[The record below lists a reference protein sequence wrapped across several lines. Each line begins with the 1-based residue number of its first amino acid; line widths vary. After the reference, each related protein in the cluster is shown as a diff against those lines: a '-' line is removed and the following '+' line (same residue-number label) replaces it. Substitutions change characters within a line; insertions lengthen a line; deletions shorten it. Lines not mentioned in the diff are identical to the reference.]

1 MSRKPASLSRR
12 LGDGNGIPFMG
23 SLNPKLRPS
32 PFLSI
37 ALVLVG
43 AFLIIGYVYSGSG
56 GSNIDKVAL
65 SRLEGGVSCSAE
77 INQALLFLKKKHM
90 VTLDSMHKVL
100 HVGPSSYESD
110 ANCKSLIRKGIVHVA
125 DIKKRDCSDGFVI
138 LSGYPGQ
145 RKVKVAEMSKFG
157 RPVKLRSSLWW
168 IRELAASRPLRA
180 LSELRTAE
188 ELEAAARAKGEFKNQ
203 ESEGEIHP
211 NDGLTEAKELETYI
225 SLREELYKKT
235 KDFDSKIIDFET
247 AIRRPYYNFR
257 PLDVTELENYH
268 NYLDFIEGCDDL
280 NKIRYVLCMEAR
292 KNTDVAENALARAT
306 HVFVKQ
312 PEIHLFAARFRE
324 HNGNIE
330 GAIIACSFSS
340 VCFLLPML
348 CQITMEIDGCRLIV
362 SSRAYKVVV
371 ECLIRVVET

>member
-280 NKIRYVLCMEAR
+280 NKLEKIRMLPKMPLLVLPMFLL
-292 KNTDVAENALARAT
+292 K
-306 HVFVKQ
+306 
-312 PEIHLFAARFRE
+312 FRE